1 MGTEDFVQIS
11 SGGQNVYGILHL
23 PDGDPT
29 HAIVYC
35 SPFAEEQKS
44 TYRVFVELARHLADK
59 GVASL
64 RFDYRGTGDSDGYF
78 QDYLLEDWIGD
89 TVAAIE
95 CLKEKSGLDRI
106 CVLGV
111 RFGGFIGIQAA
122 QQSES
127 VSDLILWQPIISGKQ
142 FHRQEMRRFMIRQM
156 MTSGKATKGE
166 EELASDAEEE
176 NVIDMDGYLMRKELT
191 EGIKETDLT
200 SADTSVPDRTL
211 LLQISHNDKVSKE
224 YSTFL
229 SNHADVELQ
238 TLICEP
244 FWNRIGFVD
253 TVSVFE
259 ITREWL
265 FQPSDLT

>member
-1 MGTEDFVQIS
+1 MATEDFVQIS
-11 SGGQNVYGILHL
+11 SGGQNVFGILHL
-23 PDGDPT
+23 PDGEAT
-29 HAIVYC
+29 HGIVYC

-44 TYRVFVELARHLADK
+44 TYRVFVEHARLLADK

-95 CLKEKSGLDRI
+95 CLKEKSDFDKV

-122 QQSES
+122 QRSES
-127 VSDLILWQPIISGKQ
+127 VSDLILWQPIISGKR

-166 EELASDAEEE
+166 EELASDAEED
-176 NVIDMDGYLMRKELT
+176 NVIDMDGYLMRKELS
-191 EGIKETDLT
+191 EEIKETDLT
-200 SADTSVPDRTL
+200 GEDAAVPPRTL
-211 LLQISHNDKVSKE
+211 LLQISHNDKISKE

-229 SNHADVELQ
+229 SNHEGVDLK

-253 TVSVFE
+253 TGSVFE
-259 ITREWL
+259 TTQEWL
-265 FQPSDLT
+265 L

>member
-1 MGTEDFVQIS
+1 MATEDFVQIS
-11 SGGQNVYGILHL
+11 SGSQNVFGILHL
-23 PDGDPT
+23 PDGEAT
-29 HAIVYC
+29 HGIVFC

-44 TYRVFVELARHLADK
+44 TYRVFVEFARQLAEK

-64 RFDYRGTGDSDGYF
+64 RFDYRGTGDSDGFF
-78 QDYLLEDWIGD
+78 QDYLLADWIGD
-89 TVAAIE
+89 TVSAID
-95 CLKEKSGLDRI
+95 CLKEKSGLDKV

-122 QQSES
+122 QQSGS

-166 EELASDAEEE
+166 EDLASDAEED
-176 NVIDMDGYLMRKELT
+176 NVVDMDGYLMRKELS

-200 SADTSVPDRTL
+200 GGDTSVPERTL
-211 LLQISHNDKVSKE
+211 LLQISHNEKVSKE
-224 YSTFL
+224 YTTFL
-229 SNHADVELQ
+229 SNHKKAELN

-253 TVSVFE
+253 TEPVFE
-259 ITREWL
+259 ITREWMV
-265 FQPSDLT
+265 